1 MAGWGYFHPAEMAAR
16 PGCLSGHIHR
26 RIGDPATSI
35 GFIATP
41 RGHAGH
47 SRYPPYRSGPGRLTL
62 TGAPPC
68 SGDLAYGPCVR
79 DGKEPAGTPRP
90 RGSVGPRIPAGLRQG
105 RSDVGGVRRNQAT
118 GTADLG
124 RHAGGCRN
132 DTPARRAAAGPSAR
146 QLPDMFGSAAAAVEL
161 VTSLSPRAALRTGRQ
176 RTGPAPVSR
185 PGQVQGHFQVF
196 TRPPP
201 VGRPGDRRQS
211 TMSERTVVASALLMS
226 VSKNARLRA
235 TRSLGHVHHCAST
248 STATT
253 SGAARIFSTRA
264 GVPARTA

>member
-1 MAGWGYFHPAEMAAR
+1 LAGWGYFHPAEVTAR
-16 PGCLSGHIHR
+16 PGRLSSHIHR

-62 TGAPPC
+62 TGAPPVREI
-68 SGDLAYGPCVR
+68 SHTDLVYGR
-79 DGKEPAGTPRP
+79 EEPAGTPRP
-90 RGSVGPRIPAGLRQG
+90 RGSEGPRIPAGLRQG
-105 RSDVGGVRRNQAT
+105 RSDVGGVLRNQAT
-118 GTADLG
+118 GTLISAATRVGAETTRPPGG
-124 RHAGGCRN
+124 RPRGRLPG
-132 DTPARRAAAGPSAR
+132 
-146 QLPDMFGSAAAAVEL
+146 QVPDMFGSAVAAVVL

-185 PGQVQGHFQVF
+185 PGQVQGNFQVF
-196 TRPPP
+196 TGPPA